1 MEYENEG
8 PLDFCHYDPIEMG
21 LVPSTLVMDGNEEA
35 TSVPL
40 IGSPKYCPGDNSKG
54 GYLCESGHCCGEMGC
69 CTYYYELWWFWLLWT
84 ILILFSC
91 CCAYRHRR
99 AKLRVQQQHQ
109 RQREINLMAYRGALS
124 HPTSMLDL
132 SFLSSFKLPSYE
144 EVAAQPRTPPPPYST
159 VFALHGGRQYEHA
172 GPSGIT
178 SSQSS
183 DNYTSCSCE
192 SCSTVSPSSTS
203 ISMQVSEETSN
214 VSTPAETDE
223 SREPSTTSAAP
234 ASLTQASTSAPALA
248 LAELL
253 GALQQQSEV
262 AVSAEEPSKDTPCPK
277 SALSPP
283 KRTVFSSTVD
293 FFEPD
298 IISCAASLSED
309 EDADGSHFRHRR
321 MTGDSGIEVCRCQVE
336 SEDEEEEATPGMGKV
351 AAACEDPESV
361 HDSASCTN
369 RDQVSQTAKPENCG
383 SPCGTTSVPQGKQEP
398 MIIAESK

>member
-1 MEYENEG
+1 MDYKKG
-8 PLDFCHYDPIEMG
+8 MAYCWFDPPLEMMF
-21 LVPSTLVMDGNEEA
+21 VSPTPAMDENEEA
-35 TSVPL
+35 TTVPL
-40 IGSPKYCPGDNSKG
+40 IGSPKYCPGDNNKG

-84 ILILFSC
+84 VLILFSC

-99 AKLRVQQQHQ
+99 AKLRIQQQHQ
-109 RQREINLMAYRGALS
+109 RQREINLMAYHGALS

-159 VFALHGGRQYEHA
+159 VFALHGSRHYEHA

-203 ISMQVSEETSN
+203 ISMQVSDETSN
-214 VSTPAETDE
+214 VSTPGETDE
-223 SREPSTTSAAP
+223 SRVPSATHATL
-234 ASLTQASTSAPALA
+234 ASPPESSTSTPALT
-248 LAELL
+248 LADLL
-253 GALQQQSEV
+253 GALRQQREGEV
-262 AVSAEEPSKDTPCPK
+262 PPEEPSEDAPSRKP
-277 SALSPP
+277 ALSPP
-283 KRTVFSSTVD
+283 KRTVFSSNVD

-298 IISCAASLSED
+298 IVSSVASLSED
-309 EDADGSHFRHRR
+309 EDADESHFRHRR

-336 SEDEEEEATPGMGKV
+336 SEDEEEEAEPRMSKV
-351 AAACEDPESV
+351 TGTEDPGPV
-361 HDSASCTN
+361 HDSADCSN
-369 RDQVSQTAKPENCG
+369 RTQAVQTAKPEECG
-383 SPCGTTSVPQGKQEP
+383 SPCGSTSVPQDGQDP
-398 MIIAESK
+398 IIIVESM